1 MSGIPQPHGGALVNG
16 HSKMDVAGMEEI
28 KVSASIQRRLDW
40 TFWLFI
46 IRKCCSLCKLK
57 IFGCIAQSLHAFA

>member
-28 KVSASIQRRLDW
+28 ASFSIYPKRD
-40 TFWLFI
+40 
-46 IRKCCSLCKLK
+46 
-57 IFGCIAQSLHAFA
+57 